1 MAGGG
6 GGTVHPSHGG
16 ALREA
21 VPPQQEAGDTGQF
34 IPFLFKY
41 CSSEHVV
48 HVLNKMG
55 DLSPN
60 IDRASGLI
68 FFHSRPQYVSIVF

>member
-41 CSSEHVV
+41 CSSE
-48 HVLNKMG
+48 N
-55 DLSPN
+55 
-60 IDRASGLI
+60 
-68 FFHSRPQYVSIVF
+68 VFCTC